1 MKKIGI
7 LGSGAVGI
15 TLANG
20 FVKHGY
26 QAMLATNNAS
36 KHEEL
41 KKKLDPGVAIGTFVE
56 AAKFGDTLVL
66 AVKGSAAEEVLKS
79 VSGFLNGK
87 TVMDATNPIAPL
99 PPVNGVLQ
107 FFTGP
112 NVSLMEK
119 LQLSF
124 PSANFVKVF
133 NSVGSGFM
141 VNPDFGGEKPSMF
154 ICGNSV
160 ESKQEV
166 TNLLT
171 QFGWDT
177 EDMGKVEAAR
187 AIEPLCMLWCIPGFL
202 NNRWSHA
209 FRLLK
214 K

>member
-56 AAKFGDTLVL
+56 AAEFGDTLVL

-112 NVSLMEK
+112 NDSLMEK